1 MLKTDELYL
10 TTGRLVKSSVTN
22 EYEYQLD
29 DILEKLGEKM
39 NYTDV
44 LKKLRK
50 MSALI
55 VRLVIYVM
63 DMAVRDKSLGLELK
77 VEVMGR

>member
-29 DILEKLGEKM
+29 DILEKLGEK
-39 NYTDV
+39 
-44 LKKLRK
+44 
-50 MSALI
+50 
-55 VRLVIYVM
+55 
-63 DMAVRDKSLGLELK
+63 
-77 VEVMGR
+77 

>member
-1 MLKTDELYL
+1 
-10 TTGRLVKSSVTN
+10 
-22 EYEYQLD
+22 
-29 DILEKLGEKM
+29 M

-63 DMAVRDKSLGLELK
+63 DMVVRDKSLGLELK